1 MLDYRTPRHTSA
13 YGMYVLY
20 MPGGF
25 VHGPSGPANQRAR
38 PLQKTHVNIH
48 RHVSMYLH
56 TYVHALHTYALHHA
70 RPCMQPY
77 AWKGRP
83 PTPARNPT
91 RRASGMKQVTPS
103 RRSARVMSCSES
115 RSCERARLKIGRQQ
129 KKILGNSA
137 LCNHMTNEKITRC
150 TFSFYLSFALYLC
163 EGHDGDTRRE
173 RYSCG
178 GWRSRQRHDTMR
190 TPEVSPRGFC
200 WLAVSRQ
207 VSCWSALYVSLL
219 LLLPPTRRPHQ

>member
-1 MLDYRTPRHTSA
+1 MPLSNARLSNPKTHFSLRHVRTVYAGGGSYMAHLAQPTSA
-13 YGMYVLY
+13 
-20 MPGGF
+20 
-25 VHGPSGPANQRAR
+25 RAR
-38 PLQKTHVNIH
+38 CRKRMFNIH

-91 RRASGMKQVTPS
+91 RRASGMKQVIPS
-103 RRSARVMSCSES
+103 CRSARVMSCSES

-150 TFSFYLSFALYLC
+150 TFSFCLSFALYLC

-173 RYSCG
+173 RYSCSR
-178 GWRSRQRHDTMR
+178 WRSRQRHDTMR

-200 WLAVSRQ
+200 WLAVSR
-207 VSCWSALYVSLL
+207 
-219 LLLPPTRRPHQ
+219 